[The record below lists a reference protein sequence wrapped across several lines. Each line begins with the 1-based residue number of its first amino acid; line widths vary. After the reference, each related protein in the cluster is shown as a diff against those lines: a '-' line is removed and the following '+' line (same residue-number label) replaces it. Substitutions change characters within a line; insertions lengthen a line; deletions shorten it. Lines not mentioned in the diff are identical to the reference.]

1 MYRNYVFDLY
11 GTLVD
16 IHTDESGTE
25 LWEKLAL
32 FYGYYGAVYPPEEL
46 KKRYESLCRQKEVEM
61 KSSMES
67 HDAHEACPEIQIE
80 EVFEVL
86 FLEKGVQPELSLCVH
101 AGQFF
106 RALSTEYVKLY
117 EGVPKMLEQLKK
129 SGGNLYLLSNAQR
142 IFTEYELNYLD
153 IRKYFDGILISSE
166 YGTKKPD
173 VRFYEILLK
182 KYDLK
187 PGTCIMIG
195 NDVRCD
201 IEGARKAGMDTFYIH
216 SNISPKEDQRP
227 DSTFCLMK
235 MDIPK
240 VTALLLG

>member
-16 IHTDESGTE
+16 IHTDESGAE

-32 FYGYYGAVYPPEEL
+32 FYGYYGAVYPPKEL
-46 KKRYESLCRQKEVEM
+46 KKRYESLCRQKEAEM

-67 HDAHEACPEIQIE
+67 YDAHEACPEIQIE
-80 EVFEVL
+80 EVFEAL
-86 FLEKGVQPELSLCVH
+86 FLEKGVQPEPSLCIH

-106 RALSTEYVKLY
+106 RALSTEYLRLY
-117 EGVPKMLEQLKK
+117 EGVPEMLGQLKK
-129 SGGNLYLLSNAQR
+129 SGGKLYLLSNAQR

-153 IRKYFDGILISSE
+153 IRKYFDGVLISSE

-173 VRFYEILLK
+173 ARFYEILLK
-182 KYDLK
+182 KYELE
-187 PGTCIMIG
+187 PGECIMIG

-201 IEGARKAGMDTFYIH
+201 IKGAMQVGMDTFYIH
-216 SNISPKEDQRP
+216 SNISPKEDKKP